1 MLRRTM
7 AKASWIVGR
16 VIVAVSCAW
25 LSVACDDMDRAVEQK
40 ANEVLGKEP
49 AEPAPAETAPAVP
62 ATPEPAAP
70 VEPAEP
76 TPVPTP
82 VPAPPVAE
90 PAKPAE
96 AAKPAK
102 EVAEKPKAPEPA
114 KPSTPKPAEPKPV
127 EPAKPAKPVEV
138 AKPVEPS
145 KPVEPPKPVE
155 PVKPAEPEKPA
166 KPATKVTVP
175 QSEHVKIS
183 VPSRVQELLNAD
195 PRMQPWINN
204 TVGVIETCYAQVRK
218 DNSSASGT
226 ISFVLEMHENARP
239 DADITSLPPQL
250 SGIVTCG
257 TGKLMRS
264 ARMPLFTG
272 KEGEKHTIK
281 VKFTP

>member
-1 MLRRTM
+1 M
-7 AKASWIVGR
+7 AKASLIVGR
-16 VIVAVSCAW
+16 VIVAAGCVW

-40 ANEVLGKEP
+40 ANEMLGKEP

-62 ATPEPAAP
+62 ETPEPAAP
-70 VEPAEP
+70 AEPA
-76 TPVPTP
+76 VPTP
-82 VPAPPVAE
+82 LPTPAPAEPVAE
-90 PAKPAE
+90 PAKPA
-96 AAKPAK
+96 APAKPAK
-102 EVAEKPKAPEPA
+102 EVAEKPKAPEPL
-114 KPSTPKPAEPKPV
+114 KPPTTKPVEPKPV

-138 AKPVEPS
+138 AKPI
-145 KPVEPPKPVE
+145 EPPKPVE
-155 PVKPAEPEKPA
+155 PVKPTEPEKPA

-175 QSEHVKIS
+175 QSKHVTIS

-195 PRMQPWINN
+195 PRMQPWINS

-257 TGKLMRS
+257 TGKLMRA